1 MNQGEIEPATK
12 TALFS
17 PREALLIFTAGWLGG
32 TGLLTA
38 LDGATALNVKLIAL
52 GEAAAAVLWFIPR
65 LRMSGLG
72 AMMAILALAI
82 LHHLL
87 TGTYPGALIFYLAV
101 VVYLAVDLRK
111 GR

>member
-1 MNQGEIEPATK
+1 VTQGETESPPKPAFIT
-12 TALFS
+12 

-38 LDGATALNVKLIAL
+38 LDGATALEVRLIA
-52 GEAAAAVLWFIPR
+52 GAEAVAAVLWFIPR

-72 AMMAILALAI
+72 AMMAILVLAI

-87 TGTYPGALIFYLAV
+87 AGIYPGALVFYLAV
-101 VVYLAVDLRK
+101 VVYLAVDRRK
-111 GR
+111 GG